1 MTRALKSDRKGPA
14 KAKRVVVFLHGY
26 GADGADLLS
35 LGDVLGQYLPDTAF
49 YAPDAPEPSSGNP
62 FGRQWFPIPWL
73 DGSSEEQA
81 RSSMAQSAQDLNA
94 FLDKVMADEGITP
107 DQLAVVGFSQVTMM
121 ALHVLP
127 RRDKPVAG
135 IVGISGRLLVPE
147 LLAAEA
153 RVKPPVLL
161 IHGDEDPVVPFAD
174 LGLAADALAAAGFE
188 VFTYVMKGTGH
199 GISQDGLGATLQF
212 LRDRLKA

>member
-1 MTRALKSDRKGPA
+1 
-14 KAKRVVVFLHGY
+14 
-26 GADGADLLS
+26 
-35 LGDVLGQYLPDTAF
+35 
-49 YAPDAPEPSSGNP
+49 
-62 FGRQWFPIPWL
+62 
-73 DGSSEEQA
+73 
-81 RSSMAQSAQDLNA
+81 MAQSAQDLNA
-94 FLDKVMADEGITP
+94 FFDKVIADEGITP
-107 DQLAVVGFSQVTMM
+107 DQLAVIGFSQGTMM

-127 RRDKPVAG
+127 RRDQPVAA
-135 IVGISGRLLVPE
+135 IVGISGRLLAPE
-147 LLAAEA
+147 RLAAEA

-174 LGLAADALAAAGFE
+174 LGLAADALASAGFE